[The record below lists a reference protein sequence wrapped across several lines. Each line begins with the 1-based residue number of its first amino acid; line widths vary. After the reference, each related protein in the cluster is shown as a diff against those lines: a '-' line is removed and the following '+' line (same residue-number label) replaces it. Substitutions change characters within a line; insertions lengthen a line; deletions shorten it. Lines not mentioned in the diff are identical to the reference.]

1 MRKLVMIKHTI
12 VLAVM
17 LMSSWTA
24 VSPCTSAIVDRR
36 VARDGYA
43 MLWKHRDT
51 GNENNFVARVE
62 AKTPGDFDYVALF
75 NAGDSLFSEAWAG
88 MNRAGFAI
96 MNTASYNLV
105 PDTASYRDREGV
117 VMTAALRSCSTLADF
132 EALLESLPK
141 PLGVQAN
148 FGVLDASGEGACYE
162 THDGGYVK
170 YALSDTPGG
179 VLYRTNYSYSG
190 DSVSGFGYIR
200 ECNARHLLEPY
211 RVMGTIAP
219 ETFTEVLSRSFYHSL
234 LDCDMEDSGR
244 EWIVDQDFIPRNSS
258 SASVVIEQRG
268 DGCAVMWTVIGY
280 PPCSYVLPVMVDSVP
295 PELQPDAVTGRSSL
309 CDEVVRRKN
318 EVFPIKRGSGN
329 RYINLPR
336 LRHYNDSCRAV
347 SMARYENFRR
357 LISAELQ

>member
-1 MRKLVMIKHTI
+1 M
-12 VLAVM
+12 M
-17 LMSSWTA
+17 LSSWTA
-24 VSPCTSAIVDRR
+24 ASPCTSAIVDRR
-36 VARDGYA
+36 VARDGYP

-62 AKTPGDFDYVALF
+62 AKSPDELDYVALF
-75 NAGDSLFSEAWAG
+75 NAGDSLLAEAWAG
-88 MNRAGFAI
+88 VNSAGFAI

-117 VMTAALRSCSTLADF
+117 VMTEALRSCRTLADF
-132 EALLESLPK
+132 EELLGSLPK
-141 PLGVQAN
+141 PLGVQSN
-148 FGVLDASGEGACYE
+148 FGVLDASGDGAYYE
-162 THDGGYVK
+162 TTDIGYVK
-170 YALSDTPGG
+170 YGLADAESG

-211 RVMGTIAP
+211 RDRCAIAP
-219 ETFTEVLSRSFYHSL
+219 ETFTEILSRSFYHSL
-234 LDCDMEDSGR
+234 LGCDMEKSGR

-280 PPCSYVLPVMVDSVP
+280 PPCSYVLPVTVDSVP
-295 PELQPDAVTGRSSL
+295 DELQPDDVTGRSSL
-309 CDEVVRRKN
+309 CDEVISRKN

-329 RYINLPR
+329 KYINLSR

-347 SMARYENFRR
+347 SMARYEEYRR
-357 LISAELQ
+357 LINAER